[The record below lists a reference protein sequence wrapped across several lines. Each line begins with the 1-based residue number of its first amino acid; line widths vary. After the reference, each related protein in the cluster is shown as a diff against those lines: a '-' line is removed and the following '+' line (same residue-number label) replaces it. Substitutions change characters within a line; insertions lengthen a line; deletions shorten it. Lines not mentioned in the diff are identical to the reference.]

1 MKPIEPFLEGENKLV
16 DNYMKQLSFVTKES
30 TVEREK
36 ATNFYIQKYEK
47 NHESVTPDYTKKIWR
62 GYEKT
67 TTWEQKCDDNHD
79 IMIISCLSLGGVFQ
93 SI

>member
-1 MKPIEPFLEGENKLV
+1 MKIKKNKKIKNKKIIKPIEPFLEGANKLV

-47 NHESVTPDYTKKIWR
+47 NHGSVTPD
-62 GYEKT
+62 
-67 TTWEQKCDDNHD
+67 
-79 IMIISCLSLGGVFQ
+79 
-93 SI
+93 